1 MVSASE
7 ENGDSLPLSIKAS
20 PQRKFP
26 FQARDENCE
35 ERQRT
40 GAKKLMLQ
48 MAEAATPKRMK
59 PSMELNY
66 PDHQDVPSRKSI
78 RAHYENAMKLENSH
92 QIQISGFGLLSLEEV
107 LLPAV
112 VKEEL
117 RSIKQLQAKAQ
128 RDDPEKVADLL
139 KLRQAIFEAAEAGID
154 AGRKAR
160 AQRDLEQIERD
171 RQWYEEERK
180 SKEEKSLQKEEL
192 KRLRREEQI
201 KSKHM
206 EQERRFREQK
216 KKLPKNIELWREV
229 ALLMTEL
236 SNLQKEEQAW
246 QGSQNRLK
254 EQEQEIVVMEQ
265 NKPLETTAGEVEI
278 EPNQLKERVD
288 SAVQVIFLC
297 TRRVQNA
304 VELTLN
310 TIQESDKVRKDLY
323 QKYRSDFQFQGY
335 KGVKNPKELIRLLSQ
350 SQDAN

>member
-1 MVSASE
+1 
-7 ENGDSLPLSIKAS
+7 
-20 PQRKFP
+20 
-26 FQARDENCE
+26 
-35 ERQRT
+35 
-40 GAKKLMLQ
+40 
-48 MAEAATPKRMK
+48 
-59 PSMELNY
+59 
-66 PDHQDVPSRKSI
+66 
-78 RAHYENAMKLENSH
+78 
-92 QIQISGFGLLSLEEV
+92 
-107 LLPAV
+107 
-112 VKEEL
+112 
-117 RSIKQLQAKAQ
+117 
-128 RDDPEKVADLL
+128 
-139 KLRQAIFEAAEAGID
+139 
-154 AGRKAR
+154 
-160 AQRDLEQIERD
+160 
-171 RQWYEEERK
+171 
-180 SKEEKSLQKEEL
+180 
-192 KRLRREEQI
+192 
-201 KSKHM
+201 M

>member
-1 MVSASE
+1 MVSASK
-7 ENGDSLPLSIKAS
+7 ENNSRLSLSSKAS
-20 PQRKFP
+20 PQTKLP

-59 PSMELNY
+59 PSMELSY
-66 PDHQDVPSRKSI
+66 PDHQAVPSRKSI
-78 RAHYENAMKLENSH
+78 RAHYENAMKLEDSH
-92 QIQISGFGLLSLEEV
+92 QRQISGFGLLSLEEV

-117 RSIKQLQAKAQ
+117 HSIKHLQAKAQ
-128 RDDPEKVADLL
+128 RDAPEIVADML
-139 KLRQAIFEAAEAGID
+139 KLRQAIFEATEAGID

-160 AQRDLEQIERD
+160 AQRDLEQVERD
-171 RQWYEEERK
+171 RQWHEEERK
-180 SKEEKSLQKEEL
+180 AKEEERWQKEEL
-192 KRLRREEQI
+192 KRLRREEQV
-201 KSKHM
+201 KAKEM
-206 EQERRFREQK
+206 EQERRFREHK

-246 QGSQNRLK
+246 QGCQNRLK
-254 EQEQEIVVMEQ
+254 EQEQEIVIMEQ
-265 NKPLETTAGEVEI
+265 NKLLMTTAGEVEI
-278 EPNQLKERVD
+278 EPNQLKERVA
-288 SAVQVIFLC
+288 SAVQVILLC

-304 VELTLN
+304 VELTSN

-323 QKYRSDFQFQGY
+323 QKYRSDFQFHGY
-335 KGVKNPKELIRLLSQ
+335 KGVKNPKGLIRALSQ
-350 SQDAN
+350 SQDAY